1 MMFSTLIDRAVRLS
15 KLRQVWASTTGATM
29 ATLLLIAP
37 LVASAQTAADF
48 ETPPVLHAKD
58 LVPATMLTGKGFR
71 VANQVPTDGFMAIF
85 TITTDAG
92 TFRNNAGTFQVRSR
106 ELFAI
111 RLAELSAIAQLED
124 VSKTKTFATAMAA
137 ATARPIE
144 SAGNMV
150 LHPIG
155 TVEGLPGGVGRLF
168 GRVEGGAE
176 QLWNTASASDQSGLE
191 RTEDAAKQAG
201 TITRDALGYEQE
213 RRNLAKKLGVDPYT
227 KNPVLAKKLDDV
239 AWVSFAG
246 RFIVSTAISV
256 AVPASMIITSTVAV
270 NNLIWDTPRAD
281 LIVRVT
287 KKLQE
292 LQVPEDRIQQFMHN
306 AAIPLSVQVA
316 LVEHLT
322 RLSGVSGRAGVI
334 GLMDVVLSESQ
345 ARFLA
350 GSVRMLADYHET
362 QQPIVALAAPGPVI
376 GRDRDGTVIV
386 PAPVDY
392 VSWTEGIA
400 QFATS
405 PTLAAPQRSIWL
417 TGKMSPRAKR
427 EFAGLGWTVRES
439 TQGE

>member
-1 MMFSTLIDRAVRLS
+1 
-15 KLRQVWASTTGATM
+15 
-29 ATLLLIAP
+29 
-37 LVASAQTAADF
+37 
-48 ETPPVLHAKD
+48 
-58 LVPATMLTGKGFR
+58 
-71 VANQVPTDGFMAIF
+71 
-85 TITTDAG
+85 
-92 TFRNNAGTFQVRSR
+92 
-106 ELFAI
+106 
-111 RLAELSAIAQLED
+111 
-124 VSKTKTFATAMAA
+124 
-137 ATARPIE
+137 
-144 SAGNMV
+144 
-150 LHPIG
+150 
-155 TVEGLPGGVGRLF
+155 
-168 GRVEGGAE
+168 
-176 QLWNTASASDQSGLE
+176 
-191 RTEDAAKQAG
+191 
-201 TITRDALGYEQE
+201 
-213 RRNLAKKLGVDPYT
+213 
-227 KNPVLAKKLDDV
+227 VLAKKLDDV

-270 NNLIWDTPRAD
+270 NNLVWDTPRAD
-281 LIVRVT
+281 LIVRVA

-316 LVEHLT
+316 LVENLA

-334 GLMDVVLSESQ
+334 ALMDGILSESQ

-350 GSVRMLADYHET
+350 GAVRMLADYHET
-362 QQPIVALAAPGPVI
+362 QQPIVALATPGPVI

-392 VSWTEGIA
+392 VSWTERIA

-417 TGKMSPRAKR
+417 TGKMSPRAKQ

>member
-1 MMFSTLIDRAVRLS
+1 MMFFTLIGRAVRLS
-15 KLRQVWASTTGATM
+15 NLRQAWASTTGVIM

-37 LVASAQTAADF
+37 LVASAQPAADF
-48 ETPPVLHAKD
+48 ETPPVLDAKD

-85 TITTDAG
+85 TITTDAE

-106 ELFAI
+106 ELLAI
-111 RLAELSAIAQLED
+111 RLVELSAIATLED

-155 TVEGLPGGVGRLF
+155 TVEGLPSGVGRLF

-270 NNLIWDTPRAD
+270 NNLVWDTPRAD

-316 LVEHLT
+316 LVENLA

-334 GLMDVVLSESQ
+334 ALMDDILSESQ

-350 GSVRMLADYHET
+350 GAVRMLADYHEQ

-405 PTLAAPQRSIWL
+405 PTLEAPQRSIWL